1 MGTLIL
7 AFWLYARRAAQLG
20 ALVAPETRDTRVRGG
35 ALMRLSYVLLAIV
48 AIGCGGGGDSGYPTS
63 TGTGNGTG
71 TGSGTGTGTGTG
83 SGTGT
88 ASGTASVS
96 ITATDDGYG
105 YASYAFSPT
114 SVTIT
119 KGGTVTWSNGGGVAH
134 NITFSTTGAPT
145 NVANFSSGT
154 SSRTFDNAGT
164 FSYQCTNHP
173 GMSGTVTV
181 Q

>member
-1 MGTLIL
+1 MK
-7 AFWLYARRAAQLG
+7 
-20 ALVAPETRDTRVRGG
+20 
-35 ALMRLSYVLLAIV
+35 LSYVLLAIV
-48 AIGCGGGGDSGYPTS
+48 AIGCGGGGGDSGYPTS
-63 TGTGNGTG
+63 AGNGNGT
-71 TGSGTGTGTGTG
+71 GTGTGTGTG

-88 ASGTASVS
+88 ATGTASVS

-105 YASYAFSPT
+105 YASYAFSPS

-119 KGGTVTWSNGGGVAH
+119 KGGTVTWTNGGGTVAH
-134 NITFSTTGAPT
+134 NVTFTGAGSPS
-145 NVANFSSGT
+145 NVGNFTSGT
-154 SSRTFDNAGT
+154 STRTFNTAGT